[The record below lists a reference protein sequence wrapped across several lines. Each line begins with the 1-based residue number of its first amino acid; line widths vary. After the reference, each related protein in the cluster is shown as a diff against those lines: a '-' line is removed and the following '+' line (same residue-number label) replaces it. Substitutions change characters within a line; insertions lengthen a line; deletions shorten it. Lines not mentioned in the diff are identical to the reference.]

1 MFTADDNDGSDF
13 GNGATESGEPCGQQC
28 IPANIHRRP
37 DSSAAGSTV
46 NQPPAPFRTGT
57 KHKQKNVVQQDYRDS
72 RRPIAATAKLEFSKR

>member
-13 GNGATESGEPCGQQC
+13 GNGATESGESCGQQS

-46 NQPPAPFRTGT
+46 NQPPAPFRTGM
-57 KHKQKNVVQQDYRDS
+57 KHKQKECGSARLS
-72 RRPIAATAKLEFSKR
+72 RLPQADCSDREIGF